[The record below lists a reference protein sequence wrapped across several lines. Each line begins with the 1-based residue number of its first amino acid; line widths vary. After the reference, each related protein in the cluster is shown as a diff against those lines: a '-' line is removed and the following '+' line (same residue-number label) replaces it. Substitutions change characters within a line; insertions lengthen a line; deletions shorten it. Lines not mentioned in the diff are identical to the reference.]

1 MPYFKWKGIN
11 LLGEVQHG
19 VLRARSLL
27 DLDEQLLRKEI
38 GLMRVQLKKPIFTG
52 RISMSMQV
60 AFFRQLAVLVNAGV
74 YIDRAISLLAKQMTH
89 RAFREL
95 LEDVSADVQH
105 GAQLSQSLKSAEV
118 FDVVVIQMI
127 QAGQDSGKLSQALE
141 MISDYVESK
150 EQFYKK
156 LRSAVLIPTITF
168 ATFVVI
174 ALFIMITVVP
184 PLSALFVSSGQ
195 QLPELTRFMLRISQL
210 VTTINGFSLFGGCVI
225 ALFIIH
231 RMLQRFVFSDRILLY
246 FPIFGRLIKESS
258 AAYYL
263 YAAGLLMFGR
273 VNVVQSLNGA
283 RSSIKNRWL
292 SQQFAVLE
300 SMVDRGV
307 PLSQSLE
314 DTGLI
319 GPDVCGMV
327 LVGEQAGNMGF
338 MLMRAADL
346 YKERINRRLLI
357 ISSLVQPVLM
367 IILALLILGLIVA
380 VYMPLF
386 NLSSVIT

>member
-1 MPYFKWKGIN
+1 VPYFKWKGVN
-11 LLGEVQHG
+11 LLGEVQQG
-19 VLRARSLL
+19 VLRARSLH

-38 GLMRVQLKKPIFTG
+38 GLMRAQLKKSILGG

-60 AFFRQLAVLVNAGV
+60 TFFRQLAILVNAGV
-74 YIDRAISLLAKQMTH
+74 YIDRAISLLAKQTTH

-105 GAQLSQSLKSAEV
+105 GAQLSKSLQSAEL

-127 QAGQDSGKLSQALE
+127 QAGQDAGKLSQALE

-150 EQFYKK
+150 EQFFKK
-156 LRSAVLIPTITF
+156 LRSAALIPTITF
-168 ATFVVI
+168 TAFIGI
-174 ALFIMITVVP
+174 AVFIMVTIIP
-184 PLSALFVSSGQ
+184 PIGLLFSSSGQ
-195 QLPELTRFMLRISQL
+195 ELPAVTRILLGLSQL
-210 VTTINGFSLFGGCVI
+210 ITTVNGF
-225 ALFIIH
+225 ALLGIFVSIFFALRLI
-231 RMLQRFVFSDRILLY
+231 LKRFVISDRIVL
-246 FPIFGRLIKESS
+246 FVPIFGQLIKESS
-258 AAYYL
+258 VAYYL
-263 YAAGLLMFGR
+263 YAAGLLMYGR
-273 VNVVQSLNGA
+273 VNVVQSLNVA

-292 SQQFAVLE
+292 SQQFSALE
-300 SMVDRGV
+300 TMVDRGI

-314 DTGLI
+314 ETGLI

-327 LVGEQAGNMGF
+327 MVGEQAGNMGF

-367 IILALLILGLIVA
+367 IILAFLILGLIVA